1 MPRKT
6 STAKKIA
13 APKRRSG
20 SIFTSPAD
28 AAVMRDVRGTTLNQ
42 DPKSGLWIVRDA
54 NGKIV
59 GKAKSQSAGRR
70 LRYKTEAAQGL
81 KVSPVVLK
89 REHAKRDKAK
99 TAAKK
104 TRAASSTKTSNAKR
118 AGTNRKR
125 SGVKR
130 TRSSRA

>member
-6 STAKKIA
+6 STAKKTA

-20 SIFTSPAD
+20 SLFTSPAD
-28 AAVMRDVRGTTLNQ
+28 AAVMRDARGTSLTQ
-42 DPKSGLWIVRDA
+42 DPKSGLWIVRNA
-54 NGKIV
+54 AGKIV

-81 KVSPVVLK
+81 KVSSVVLK
-89 REHAKRDKAK
+89 REHAKRDKQK

-104 TRAASSTKTSNAKR
+104 TAKTRATSTAKQ
-118 AGTNRKR
+118 AGTSRKR
-125 SGVKR
+125 SSVKR